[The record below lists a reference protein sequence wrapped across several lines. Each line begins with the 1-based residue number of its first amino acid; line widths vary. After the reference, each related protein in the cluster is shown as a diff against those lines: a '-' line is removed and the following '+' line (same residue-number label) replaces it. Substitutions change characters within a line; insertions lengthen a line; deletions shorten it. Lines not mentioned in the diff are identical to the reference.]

1 MEILLNPSNDLYTV
15 NFNVTSKTIVISGI
29 NNYPLDRS
37 SLKEIYDVTA
47 AGAIGLPNFDQF
59 AWFRSNGLP
68 IFCWGVSSLPAG
80 AANGDTLNLMVDIPV
95 TQSQLSL
102 QQKQASAS
110 AGTVGTYVGS
120 ETPTGA
126 INGTNKTYTLAFTPI
141 KNAVA
146 LVYIPYGQQPTQLL
160 QVGVDFTSTGNSV
173 TLTTAPPTGSTLFAI
188 YYH

>member
-1 MEILLNPSNDLYTV
+1 MEILLNAANSIATT
-15 NFNVTSKTIVISGI
+15 NFNVTSKTIAISGV

-47 AGAIGLPNFDQF
+47 GGSVGLPNFDQF

-68 IFCWGVSSLPAG
+68 IFVWGISPPVG
-80 AANGDTLNLMVDIPV
+80 AANGDTLQIMVDIPL

-126 INGTNKTYTLAFTPI
+126 INGTNTTYTLAFTPI
-141 KNAVA
+141 KGAVA
-146 LVYIPYGQQPTQLL
+146 LVYVPGAQQPAQLL
-160 QVGVDFTSTGNSV
+160 QVGVDFTSTGNTV
-173 TLTTAPPTGSTLFAI
+173 VLNTPPITGSNLYAV